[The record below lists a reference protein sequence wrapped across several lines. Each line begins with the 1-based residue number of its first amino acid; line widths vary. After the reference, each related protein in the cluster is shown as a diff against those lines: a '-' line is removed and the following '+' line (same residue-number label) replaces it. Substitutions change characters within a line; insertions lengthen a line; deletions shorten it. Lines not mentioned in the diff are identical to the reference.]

1 MLNKSTFFP
10 LKIKICV
17 QGLLLELD
25 RIILHMLCIHFS
37 WCQSRKYVFQLLLR
51 IVFTVG
57 DIMCF
62 GILRSSLGGKKGEI
76 GRRGDGWC

>member
-25 RIILHMLCIHFS
+25 RIIYTCCAFILAGVSL
-37 WCQSRKYVFQLLLR
+37 RKYVFQLLLR

-76 GRRGDGWC
+76 GRRGGGWC

>member
-25 RIILHMLCIHFS
+25 RIIYTCCAFILAGVSLENMFS
-37 WCQSRKYVFQLLLR
+37 NYC
-51 IVFTVG
+51 
-57 DIMCF
+57 
-62 GILRSSLGGKKGEI
+62 
-76 GRRGDGWC
+76 